1 MPEPEPNP
9 VEDDQ
14 EDYDYVTLASA
25 EEAESRISTIASH
38 NIPHSAPTPNMESRD
53 QHLLEFYS
61 AQIASTAPLLS
72 GSISSFISSVHQ
84 NDPPKVFNG
93 HLKYVILLAYKML
106 FAGDTVHRNVVNP
119 ELKEAVEEKA
129 DGLHKAVVALH
140 EASKIA
146 TRDFPKILPM
156 QSIVDHVWTTTSAA
170 TQLKK
175 VIFNA
180 CV

>member
-1 MPEPEPNP
+1 M
-9 VEDDQ
+9 
-14 EDYDYVTLASA
+14 ASA
-25 EEAESRISTIASH
+25 DEVAETQNRTSSVTNNATSN
-38 NIPHSAPTPNMESRD
+38 NIPISNIDSRD

-61 AQIASTAPLLS
+61 AQIATTAPLLS
-72 GSISSFISSVHQ
+72 QSISSFISSVHQ

-106 FAGDTVHRNVVNP
+106 FAGDTVHRNIVNP
-119 ELKEAVEEKA
+119 EIKLEVELKSDE
-129 DGLHKAVVALH
+129 LHKAVVALH
-140 EASKIA
+140 EASKVA

-156 QSIVDHVWTTTSAA
+156 QNIVDHVWQTTAAA